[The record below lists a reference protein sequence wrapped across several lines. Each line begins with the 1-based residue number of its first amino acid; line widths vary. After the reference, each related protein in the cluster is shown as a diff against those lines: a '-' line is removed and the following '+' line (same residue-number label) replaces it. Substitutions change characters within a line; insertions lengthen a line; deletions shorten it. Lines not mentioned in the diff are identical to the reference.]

1 MRDGIIALIVGM
13 VLVMSG
19 FNSVVLL
26 IAMENSAEP
35 ITVTVDLTG
44 LEPGLDPGPTTE
56 LTFTVFSL
64 FIFEFIYRF

>member
-26 IAMENSAEP
+26 IAIS
-35 ITVTVDLTG
+35 
-44 LEPGLDPGPTTE
+44 
-56 LTFTVFSL
+56 S
-64 FIFEFIYRF
+64 